1 MSPPIVPC
9 LSRPAPCLR
18 SRHGSLLPALALA
31 LALCGIASLPAVA
44 QKLDRDK
51 PVNIEADRVEVD
63 EQRQESTFSGNVQIT
78 QGSLVIRGDRIV
90 VRQDRKGF
98 NYGTAFGSPRD
109 QAYFRQRRDGTDEY
123 VEGWADRIEYDG
135 RRETVQFYTRAR
147 LLRGA
152 DEVRGDYMVY
162 EMATEVFRVVGGK
175 PGASPG
181 STQGRVR
188 AVLQPR
194 PRDDEKAGADRSRPA
209 PPGLSLK
216 PATGIAA
223 PRE

>member
-1 MSPPIVPC
+1 MPPPIA
-9 LSRPAPCLR
+9 SRACRTSPGARSPAAV
-18 SRHGSLLPALALA
+18 ALVIAALVCA
-31 LALCGIASLPAVA
+31 FAVSPVAA

-63 EQRQESTFSGNVQIT
+63 EQRQESTFIGNVQIT
-78 QGSLVIRGDRIV
+78 QGSMIIRGDRIV

-98 NYGTAFGSPRD
+98 NYGTAFGSAKE

-123 VEGWADRIEYDG
+123 VEGWADRLEYDG
-135 RRETVQFYTRAR
+135 RRETVQFFTRAR
-147 LLRGA
+147 LLRGG

-162 EMATEVFRVVGGK
+162 EMASELFRVVGGGK
-175 PGASPG
+175 SGASANNP
-181 STQGRVR
+181 QGRVR

-194 PRDDEKAGADRSRPA
+194 ARDEDKPGAERSRPA
-209 PPGLSLK
+209 PAGVTLK
-216 PATGIAA
+216 PSTGVAA

>member
-1 MSPPIVPC
+1 MAV
-9 LSRPAPCLR
+9 AA
-18 SRHGSLLPALALA
+18 LLVALAT
-31 LALCGIASLPAVA
+31 GPVSA

-63 EQRQESTFSGNVQIT
+63 EQRQESTFIGNVQIT
-78 QGSLVIRGDRIV
+78 QGSMIIRGERIV

-98 NYGTAFGSPRD
+98 NYGTAFGSAKE

-123 VEGWADRIEYDG
+123 VEGWADRLEYDG
-135 RRETVQFYTRAR
+135 RRETVQFFTRAR
-147 LLRGA
+147 LLRGG

-162 EMATEVFRVVGGK
+162 EMTSELFRVVGGGK
-175 PGASPG
+175 PGATANNP
-181 STQGRVR
+181 QGRVR

-194 PRDDEKAGADRSRPA
+194 PRDEDKDKTGAERSRPSA
-209 PPGLSLK
+209 PGVTLK
-216 PATGIAA
+216 PATGVAA

>member
-1 MSPPIVPC
+1 MPLPTASP
-9 LSRPAPCLR
+9 SHRPPVR
-18 SRHGSLLPALALA
+18 PRVGGLLLAALAIAFALGA
-31 LALCGIASLPAVA
+31 LAPLGVFA

-63 EQRQESTFSGNVQIT
+63 EQRQESTFIGNVQIT
-78 QGSLVIRGDRIV
+78 QGSMVIRGERIV

-98 NYGTAFGSPRD
+98 NYGTAFGSPRE

-123 VEGWADRIEYDG
+123 VEGWADRLEYDG
-135 RRETVQFYTRAR
+135 RRETVQFFTRAR
-147 LLRGA
+147 LLRGG

-162 EMATEVFRVVGGK
+162 EMATEMFRVLGGGK
-175 PGASPG
+175 TGASANNP
-181 STQGRVR
+181 QGRVR

-194 PRDDEKAGADRSRPA
+194 REEDKPGGDRARPA
-209 PPGLSLK
+209 APGITLK
-216 PATGIAA
+216 PATGVAA

>member
-1 MSPPIVPC
+1 MRWPRV
-9 LSRPAPCLR
+9 AMVAAA
-18 SRHGSLLPALALA
+18 LLGALAGPVA
-31 LALCGIASLPAVA
+31 LA

-63 EQRQESTFSGNVQIT
+63 EQRQESTFIGNVQIT
-78 QGSLVIRGDRIV
+78 QGSMVIRGDRIV

-98 NYGTAFGSPRD
+98 NYGTAFGSAKE

-123 VEGWADRIEYDG
+123 VEGWADRLEYDG
-135 RRETVQFYTRAR
+135 RRETVQFFTRAR
-147 LLRGA
+147 LLRGG

-162 EMATEVFRVVGGK
+162 EMASELFRVIGAGK
-175 PGASPG
+175 AGANANNP
-181 STQGRVR
+181 QGRVR

-194 PRDDEKAGADRSRPA
+194 PREDEKPGAERSKAA
-209 PPGLSLK
+209 PPGVTLK
-216 PATGIAA
+216 PATGVAA